1 MSVWSPLP
9 GGCLLP
15 LGCLTFHRPPL
26 LGGACRLSLGRDL
39 PFRPA
44 VSIFLC
50 ALRIPGTGF
59 PLVVWPE
66 GLYKFIR
73 ALNSGLFHLVHSI
86 GAVFGL
92 PLFPLV
98 HFPDQLLFH
107 QPSGL
112 SGRTGAFSSAL
123 RLARLGLFLD
133 LRHGSSLLDTLKK
146 NSPQFEGSF
155 ERLHLSVGVVF
166 HS

>member
-1 MSVWSPLP
+1 M
-9 GGCLLP
+9 P

-26 LGGACRLSLGRDL
+26 LGGACRLFLGRNL
-39 PFRPA
+39 PFQPA

-50 ALRIPGTGF
+50 ALSIPGTGF

-73 ALNSGLFHLVHSI
+73 ALDSSLFHPVYGEGI
-86 GAVFGL
+86 VCPGL

-98 HFPDQLLFH
+98 YFPDQFLFH
-107 QPSGL
+107 QPPGL
-112 SGRTGAFSSAL
+112 PGWTGAFPSAL